1 MEGTLIREDADG
13 TERGP
18 SEQEVEKACVE
29 TFSRTPGIVLAMC
42 SPQNIDR
49 LVTQY
54 RAALRSERIFVM
66 DLYATAITAATGR
79 DTIPQADWDRVRV
92 SLPRSQKH
100 RIIKEQAFERPDA
113 VKAKRIFPE
122 ELRRLAAG
130 LAAQRAR
137 RERA

>member
-1 MEGTLIREDADG
+1 
-13 TERGP
+13 
-18 SEQEVEKACVE
+18 
-29 TFSRTPGIVLAMC
+29 
-42 SPQNIDR
+42 
-49 LVTQY
+49 
-54 RAALRSERIFVM
+54 M

-92 SLPRSQKH
+92 YLPRSQKH
-100 RIIKEQAFERPDA
+100 RIIKEQAFERTDA